1 MEDIE
6 FSYIGEEEQ
15 LDDNDLNL
23 NEDYE
28 VRTVRVNK
36 DGKKIQ
42 GKDLSWARKMNFN
55 NPKSFEESNIMEELK
70 ENYTSKRRRDYEHA
84 TMSVKILNGV
94 SICLV
99 KKK

>member
-36 DGKKIQ
+36 DGKKIR
-42 GKDLSWARKMNFN
+42 GKISHVLEK
-55 NPKSFEESNIMEELK
+55 
-70 ENYTSKRRRDYEHA
+70 
-84 TMSVKILNGV
+84 
-94 SICLV
+94 
-99 KKK
+99 